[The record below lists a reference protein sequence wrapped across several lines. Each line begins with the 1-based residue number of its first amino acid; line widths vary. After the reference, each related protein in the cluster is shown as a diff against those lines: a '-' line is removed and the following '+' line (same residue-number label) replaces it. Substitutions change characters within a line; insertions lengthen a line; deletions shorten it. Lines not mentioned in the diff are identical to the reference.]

1 MNKEKEFKN
10 QLLKWSKNNTRK
22 YSWRNTKDPWKIY
35 LIEII
40 AQQTQLDRADQYY
53 KKFIKKFPNPIDM
66 SKSTKRE
73 ILEMWSGLGY
83 NSRAVR
89 MFESSKILAKRSF
102 DTIYPYFEILPG
114 VGSYTNDALLSFAY
128 GEKVITKDTNVLRIF
143 SRFFGVESPEKF
155 ILKNEKNILKN
166 IHSRKFNQALMDFGA
181 MVCTSKKPL
190 CNACVLEPNCQK
202 FIQYKKQ
209 TQQAFKGSDREIR
222 GKIIKYLINNENVE
236 ISTLSKTL
244 EIDESKI
251 KLIIKKLANEGMV
264 NIKNKKSIEISS

>member
-1 MNKEKEFKN
+1 MNKEKEFRN

-53 KKFIKKFPNPIDM
+53 RKFIKKFPNPKAM

-83 NSRAVR
+83 NSRAIR

-114 VGSYTNDALLSFAY
+114 VGSYTNDALLSFVY

-236 ISTLSKTL
+236 ISTLNKTL